1 MCYFY
6 ASFTHLTQE
15 TTAASGR
22 HKCNYGC
29 GREDDRWTETEREK
43 ERKKDGRDTDCT
55 AEDAPLLSLAECM
68 QWLADERVMHGNGNY
83 SSSRASTRKW
93 TESIPDPC
101 RTFQSICCP
110 APHHDHGRKQG
121 RKEGRKEPESATP
134 MERSKEA
141 RVSAGRI
148 RMRGGREGGG
158 RVRLRL
164 HWGES

>member
-121 RKEGRKEPESATP
+121 RKEGRKEG
-134 MERSKEA
+134 RS
-141 RVSAGRI
+141 RNR
-148 RMRGGREGGG
+148 RRQWRDQRRRE
-158 RVRLRL
+158 
-164 HWGES
+164 